1 MKSKI
6 KKHKIAIELI
16 ITAVILLFLLTHAA
30 SRLQYRDLSSGG
42 GFENFYSLKKNSV
55 DYMVFG
61 SSHAG
66 CTVDVVKIWND
77 LGYAGYTLTAGAQP
91 IEETYWFIKEALRT
105 QHPKVILVETLRVDG
120 NTRGENGKYE
130 KDWASIYRCDL
141 GMKWSLSYCKM
152 VMEQS
157 SMYGLSFDETA
168 NLLLKLPITHARYA
182 ELVKSDY
189 INPLPYNVGY
199 YGSYETGIFD
209 APQLT
214 DERKEVDAQSLE
226 YLGKIKALCDEKGI
240 EVLFFHA
247 PYPETLDECAVQNTI
262 SDFLREIGANYIDF
276 IRIADEI
283 GFDYQTDMRSD
294 GSHLNNSGAD
304 KVTAWLE
311 NYLEQHNLSDH
322 RGDITYARW
331 NESSR
336 WMHALADQNTLSKV
350 GMIDSFLQALG
361 EMTSGY
367 DILITFSG
375 NYNAGTLAPTC
386 FSPIGLTAEDFMQGG
401 SYLIQNGSIVY
412 SSAPAETYCDSFQTG
427 SFPITFLRRQPA
439 PEATSDESGG
449 YQGRNWN
456 DGLYIETENYALVVN
471 GVNLV
476 IYDPE
481 LNLVIDNI
489 GVNVYDGTA
498 VIRERDLNTN

>member
-1 MKSKI
+1 MKS

-130 KDWASIYRCDL
+130 KDWGSIYRCDL
-141 GMKWSLSYCKM
+141 GMKWSLSYCRM

-247 PYPETLDECAVQNTI
+247 PL
-262 SDFLREIGANYIDF
+262 
-276 IRIADEI
+276 
-283 GFDYQTDMRSD
+283 
-294 GSHLNNSGAD
+294 SGD
-304 KVTAWLE
+304 
-311 NYLEQHNLSDH
+311 
-322 RGDITYARW
+322 
-331 NESSR
+331 
-336 WMHALADQNTLSKV
+336 
-350 GMIDSFLQALG
+350 
-361 EMTSGY
+361 
-367 DILITFSG
+367 
-375 NYNAGTLAPTC
+375 AG
-386 FSPIGLTAEDFMQGG
+386 
-401 SYLIQNGSIVY
+401 
-412 SSAPAETYCDSFQTG
+412 
-427 SFPITFLRRQPA
+427 
-439 PEATSDESGG
+439 
-449 YQGRNWN
+449 
-456 DGLYIETENYALVVN
+456 
-471 GVNLV
+471 
-476 IYDPE
+476 
-481 LNLVIDNI
+481 
-489 GVNVYDGTA
+489 
-498 VIRERDLNTN
+498 

>member
-6 KKHKIAIELI
+6 RKHKIAIELI
-16 ITAVILLFLLTHAA
+16 ITAVILLLLLTHAA

-42 GFENFYSLKKNSV
+42 GFENFYSLKKNPV

-130 KDWASIYRCDL
+130 KDWGSIYRCDL
-141 GMKWSLSYCKM
+141 GMKWSLSYCRM
-152 VMEQS
+152 VMEQADI
-157 SMYGLSFDETA
+157 YGLSFDETA

-182 ELVKSDY
+182 ELTQSDY
-189 INPLPYNVGY
+189 INPLPYNIGY
-199 YGSYETGIFD
+199 YGSYETGEFD
-209 APQLT
+209 APELT
-214 DERKEVDAQSLE
+214 DERKDVDAESLE
-226 YLGKIKALCDEKGI
+226 YLRKIKTICDEKGI
-240 EVLFFHA
+240 DVLFFHA
-247 PYPETLDECAVQNTI
+247 PYPETLDECSVQNTI
-262 SDFLREIGANYIDF
+262 SDFLNGIGANYIDF

-311 NYLEQHNLSDH
+311 NYLNNCNLSDH
-322 RGDITYARW
+322 RGDNTYSRW
-331 NESSR
+331 DESSR
-336 WMHALADQNTLSKV
+336 WMHARADQNTLSQSET
-350 GMIDSFLQALG
+350 IDSFMPLLG
-361 EMTSGY
+361 EMASSY

-375 NYNAGTLAPTC
+375 NYNVGTLDPTC
-386 FSPIGLTAEDFMQGG
+386 FSPIGLTSDNFVQGG
-401 SYLIQNGSIVY
+401 SYLVRNGSIVY
-412 SSAPAETYCDSFQTG
+412 SSAPAETYCDSFQIG
-427 SFPITFLRRQPA
+427 NSPITFLRRQPA
-439 PEATSDESGG
+439 SEATSDVSGG
-449 YQGRNWN
+449 YEGRNVN
-456 DGLYIETENYALVVN
+456 DGLYIGRDNYDLVVN
-471 GVNLV
+471 GVNIV

>member
-1 MKSKI
+1 MLFGIS
-6 KKHKIAIELI
+6 
-16 ITAVILLFLLTHAA
+16 TA
-30 SRLQYRDLSSGG
+30 
-42 GFENFYSLKKNSV
+42 
-55 DYMVFG
+55 
-61 SSHAG
+61 
-66 CTVDVVKIWND
+66 
-77 LGYAGYTLTAGAQP
+77 
-91 IEETYWFIKEALRT
+91 AL
-105 QHPKVILVETLRVDG
+105 
-120 NTRGENGKYE
+120 
-130 KDWASIYRCDL
+130 
-141 GMKWSLSYCKM
+141 
-152 VMEQS
+152 
-157 SMYGLSFDETA
+157 YG
-168 NLLLKLPITHARYA
+168 R
-182 ELVKSDY
+182 
-189 INPLPYNVGY
+189 
-199 YGSYETGIFD
+199 YETGIFD

-294 GSHLNNSGAD
+294 GSHLDNSGAD

-311 NYLEQHNLSDH
+311 NYLEKHNLSDH

-336 WMHALADQNTLSKV
+336 WMHAQADQNTLSKV

-427 SFPITFLRRQPA
+427 SSPITFLRRQPA